1 MLVNWRLATL
11 ECIEVLDIQERR
23 SDYVAEELLTFLAPI
38 INKQVQPQEEKQ
50 LRERVLGLCRDAF
63 KLTIMMR
70 KSREEYR
77 CEAKKDRMQSPAAG
91 RDGWVDAQAVDE
103 GKNDEFGDNIAY
115 VLFGALTK
123 HPAYRGESELVLVKA
138 EVVLE
143 KKSL

>member
-11 ECIEVLDIQERR
+11 ECVEALDVQERQ
-23 SDYVAEELLTFLAPI
+23 SEYVAEELLNFLAPI
-38 INKQVQPQEEKQ
+38 IDKHVQPQEEKQ

-77 CEAKKDRMQSPAAG
+77 CEAKKDRMQRPAAG
-91 RDGWVDAQAVDE
+91 RDSWVDAQAVDE
-103 GKNDEFGDNIAY
+103 GKNSEYGDNIAY